1 MVDSLSRQ
9 VVQLRPRLMTP
20 EAFAPF
26 GKVLD
31 REQFVLSSTVF
42 PFFTNVATLRP
53 PDDPILYINRHHDH
67 NQIFSSFGEPMIV
80 VVARPELSAQELS
93 AENIQAFVTDGTQA
107 FVFHIDTWH
116 LEPRALGTQPIRAL
130 NVQATNNRVHTE
142 RVELEPTFGF
152 VIQLDVPRKTALDE
166 EIASSWARL
175 ERLVAGQSDDRLQ
188 APLAD
193 GWSIKDHLAH
203 VAVWE
208 KALLGRAEGKD
219 RLGAMGIDPAAV
231 EAMRPSV
238 GGSQIDAINAVVYR
252 QSQDR
257 SLADVLADSRETH
270 ARMLAFLAKLSDLDL
285 LRSYRPVMT
294 SAAEEHAVIEFILS
308 NTLHHYDEHSESIE
322 RAGSDAR

>member
-1 MVDSLSRQ
+1 MVDSVSRQ

-31 REQFVLSSTVF
+31 REQFVLTSTEF

-67 NQIFSSFGEPMIV
+67 NQIFASFGEPMIV
-80 VVARPELSAQELS
+80 VVARPDLSASELS

-152 VIQLDVPRKTALDE
+152 VIQLDVPRKSALDE
-166 EIASSWARL
+166 EIATSWARL
-175 ERLVAGQSDDRLQ
+175 ERLVADQSEDRLL
-188 APLAD
+188 APMAD

-203 VAVWE
+203 VAAWE
-208 KALLGRAEGKD
+208 KVLIGRLAGQDRHTALGLA
-219 RLGAMGIDPAAV
+219 PAAV
-231 EAMRPSV
+231 EAMRSNV
-238 GGSQIDAINAVVYR
+238 GGSEVDAINALVT
-252 QSQDR
+252 QQNQDR
-257 SLADVLADSRETH
+257 SLADVLADWRETH
-270 ARMLAFLAKLSDLDL
+270 ARALSALAKLTDFDL
-285 LRSYRPVMT
+285 LRRYQPFLAT
-294 SAAEEHAVIEFILS
+294 SGGDRAVIEWIRG
-308 NTLHHYDEHSESIE
+308 NTSHHYDEHVQMIGGASS
-322 RAGSDAR
+322 S